1 MAASP
6 KKTATNANAEVADR
20 VFTPTAAAK
29 GVATRNRIIALVL
42 WAIAIV
48 LELVAIFWVMRPPF
62 EELAAAQ
69 GFPQWRWYLLL
80 GFIAVIGILAVVGS
94 MLWKSANR
102 YDPASRKE
110 PVKFFI
116 QNQLGAFIALLAF
129 LPLIVMIF
137 MNKDMDAKQKNI
149 AGAAG
154 IIVALA
160 ATVLGIDFK
169 PLSSEQVAVESQ
181 VVMQLVGQDKV
192 WWTQGGGVVHLCQ
205 GASDI
210 ANAKTPVSSGT
221 IADAF
226 AAKKSGITLELN
238 SELNQCGLA
247 IPSNLGEIEQ
257 WVRTARGLPAA

>member
-1 MAASP
+1 MATASKGTDAP
-6 KKTATNANAEVADR
+6 GEAR
-20 VFTPTAAAK
+20 VFTPTPAAK
-29 GVATRNRIIALVL
+29 GAATRSRIIALVL
-42 WAIAIV
+42 WAVAII

-62 EELAAAQ
+62 DELAANH

-80 GFIAVIGILAVVGS
+80 GFIAVIGVLAVIGS
-94 MLWKSANR
+94 LLWKKANH
-102 YDPASRKE
+102 YDPATRKE

-137 MNKDMDAKQKNI
+137 LNKDMDPKQKNI

-154 IIVALA
+154 IIVAIA

-169 PLSSEQVAVESQ
+169 PLSKEQVAVESQ
-181 VVMQLVGQDKV
+181 VVMQLVGQDRV
-192 WWTQGGGVVHLCQ
+192 YWSDGGKVVHLCDA
-205 GASDI
+205 ASDI
-210 ANAKTPVSSGT
+210 KNATTPVSNGP

-226 AAKKSGITLELN
+226 SKGKQGITLELN

-247 IPSNLGEIEQ
+247 VPANLVDIEQ
-257 WVRTARGLPAA
+257 WVRSARGL